1 MVEKDKPSLE
11 NFILRGRE
19 ILTLPY
25 PRPVLFTSSSLR
37 REIGKKFD
45 YHVLTVS
52 GWAGNE
58 RKILDLEDKTQ
69 KEIYEEQGGMLGITP
84 WRRNKNSTPFNLEL
98 AADKAKGLVV
108 LRQQIEKD
116 FFQKLNKKI
125 KDFRFNHPQ
134 TNFSDK
140 DIREFLIA
148 TDPQIKSLYLILN
161 SLQDFYVV
169 DSAWT
174 IKMPDDFDLSTFGIN
189 DPGGDGRFIL
199 HKPKDNIKSV
209 SEILSKALK
218 HGGRLTSTSG
228 VVQVHMEKNGN
239 IVTNKKIVEVY
250 FGEVAQDSIN
260 IIANMMEENSHKHAG
275 GFSVVDLFSRFS
287 SVFLGRKVKIRIE
300 DYNQMNSG
308 ILVYNHQE
316 KRTEDNGPFHAGR
329 NPSSIKE
336 FEMNLTSENF
346 LKIIALSLGIEPL

>member
-1 MVEKDKPSLE
+1 MVEKDKSSLE

-37 REIGKKFD
+37 REIGEKFG
-45 YHVLTVS
+45 YRVLTVS
-52 GWAGNE
+52 GWAGDK
-58 RKILDLEDKTQ
+58 RKILDFEDKTQ
-69 KEIYEEQGGMLGITP
+69 KEIYEEQGGMVGITP

-108 LRQQIEKD
+108 LRQEIGKE

-125 KDFRFNHPQ
+125 EDFCFNHPH

-148 TDPQIKSLYLILN
+148 TDPEINSLYLILN

-174 IKMPDDFDLSTFGIN
+174 IKMPDGFDLSTFGIS
-189 DPGGDGRFIL
+189 DPGGDRRFIL

-218 HGGRLTSTSG
+218 YEGRLTSTSG
-228 VVQVHMEKNGN
+228 FLQVHMQEDGT
-239 IVTNKKIVEVY
+239 IVTNKKMVEVD
-250 FGEVAQDSIN
+250 FGEVTKDLIN

-275 GFSVVDLFSRFS
+275 GFSVVDLLSRFS

-316 KRTEDNGPFHAGR
+316 QRTEDNGPFHAGR

-336 FEMNLTSENF
+336 FEMNLTPENF

>member
-1 MVEKDKPSLE
+1 MVEKGKLSLE

-25 PRPVLFTSSSLR
+25 PRPVLVTSSPLR
-37 REIGKKFD
+37 REIGENFG
-45 YHVLTVS
+45 YPVLTVS
-52 GWAGNE
+52 GWVGDE
-58 RKILDLEDKTQ
+58 RKIFDLEDKTQ
-69 KEIYEEQGGMLGITP
+69 KEIYEEQGGMVGITP
-84 WRRNKNSTPFNLEL
+84 WRRTKNSTPFNLEL

-108 LRQQIEKD
+108 LRQQIEKE

-125 KDFRFNHPQ
+125 KDFRFNHPHK
-134 TNFSDK
+134 NFSDK

-148 TDPQIKSLYLILN
+148 TDSEIKSLYLILN

-174 IKMPDDFDLSTFGIN
+174 IQMPDGFDLSTFGIS

-199 HKPKDNIKSV
+199 HKPKDNIEGVLK
-209 SEILSKALK
+209 ILSKALK

-228 VVQVHMEKNGN
+228 VVQVHMQEDGT
-239 IVTNKKIVEVY
+239 IVTNKKMVEVD
-250 FGEVAQDSIN
+250 FGEITQDLIN
-260 IIANMMEENSHKHAG
+260 IIAHMMEENSHQHAG

-300 DYNQMNSG
+300 DYNQINSG
-308 ILVYNHQE
+308 LLIYNHQE
-316 KRTEDNGPFHAGR
+316 QRTEDNGPFHAGR

-336 FEMNLTSENF
+336 FEITLTPENF
-346 LKIIALSLGIEPL
+346 LNIIALSLGIEPL

>member
-1 MVEKDKPSLE
+1 MVEKGRLSLE

-37 REIGKKFD
+37 REIGEKFG

-52 GWAGNE
+52 GWAGDK
-58 RKILDLEDKTQ
+58 RKILDFEDKTQ
-69 KEIYEEQGGMLGITP
+69 KEIYEEQGGMVGITS
-84 WRRNKNSTPFNLEL
+84 WRRTKNSTPFNLEL

-108 LRQQIEKD
+108 LRQQIEKE
-116 FFQKLNKKI
+116 FFQQLNKKI
-125 KDFRFNHPQ
+125 KDFRFNHPHK
-134 TNFSDK
+134 NFSDK

-148 TDPQIKSLYLILN
+148 TDSEIKSLYLILN

-174 IKMPDDFDLSTFGIN
+174 IKMPDGFDLSTFGIS

-218 HGGRLTSTSG
+218 YGGSLTSTSG
-228 VVQVHMEKNGN
+228 VVQVHMEENGN
-239 IVTNKKIVEVY
+239 IVTNKKIVEVD
-250 FGEVAQDSIN
+250 FGEVTQDLIN

-275 GFSVVDLFSRFS
+275 GFSTIDLLSRYSF
-287 SVFLGRKVKIRIE
+287 VFLGRKVKTGIK
-300 DYNQMNSG
+300 DYNQNSG

-316 KRTEDNGPFHAGR
+316 QKTEDNGPFHAVR

-336 FEMNLTSENF
+336 FEMTLTPENF
-346 LKIIALSLGIEPL
+346 LNIIALSLGIEPL

>member
-1 MVEKDKPSLE
+1 MVEKGKLFLE
-11 NFILRGRE
+11 NSILRGRE

-25 PRPVLFTSSSLR
+25 PRSVLFTSSSLR
-37 REIGKKFD
+37 REIAEKFG

-52 GWAGNE
+52 GWAGDE
-58 RKILDLEDKTQ
+58 RKIFDLEDKTQ
-69 KEIYEEQGGMLGITP
+69 KEIYEEQGGMVGITP

-108 LRQQIEKD
+108 LRQEIGKE

-125 KDFRFNHPQ
+125 EDFRFNHPH
-134 TNFSDK
+134 TNFSNE
-140 DIREFLIA
+140 DIRKVLIA
-148 TDPQIKSLYLILN
+148 TDPEINYLYLILN

-174 IKMPDDFDLSTFGIN
+174 IKMPDGFDLSTFGIS
-189 DPGGDGRFIL
+189 DSGGDGRFIL
-199 HKPKDNIKSV
+199 HKPKDNIKSI

-218 HGGRLTSTSG
+218 YGGRLTSTSG
-228 VVQVHMEKNGN
+228 VVQVHMQEDGT
-239 IVTNKKIVEVY
+239 IVTNKKVIEID
-250 FGEVAQDSIN
+250 FGEVTQDLIN
-260 IIANMMEENSHKHAG
+260 IIANMMEENSHQHAG
-275 GFSVVDLFSRFS
+275 GFSTIDLLSYF
-287 SVFLGRKVKIRIE
+287 SVFWGGTVKIRIE
-300 DYNQMNSG
+300 DYNQMNFG

-316 KRTEDNGPFHAGR
+316 QKTEDNGPFHAGR

-336 FEMNLTSENF
+336 FEMTLTPENF